1 MSDLYLGI
9 LIVLNIAFVICVLI
23 VLCRHHKFV
32 KQQSE
37 KKENLQT
44 EVKGIGF
51 YVRIIAYIAIFF
63 CVGVAVHYLAYML
76 PRQLDAEAQN
86 THIQNLGVDY
96 LGLIVAIF
104 AVIVTLLVGWQ
115 IYNTIK
121 VKDEFDDLKKI
132 KGETKQ
138 EVDEAVN
145 RISSEL
151 WHLAPVFIS
160 AHSDFLHRF
169 KTNIT
174 IFSALGDDSLLAKSL
189 SREFLLQSM
198 MEIVKLSPV
207 EQNEIIESLKNKC
220 DKKSI
225 ENLYSE
231 FYTYSDEERNGKYKG
246 LNNLFLELL
255 KD

>member
-1 MSDLYLGI
+1 MNEVYLGI
-9 LIVLNIAFVICVLI
+9 LIVLNLALAICVLF

-32 KQQSE
+32 KQQSGLN
-37 KKENLQT
+37 ENLKT
-44 EVKGIGF
+44 EIRGIGF

-63 CVGVAVHYLAYML
+63 CVCVAIHYLAYML
-76 PRQLDAEAQN
+76 PRQLDAQAQN

-104 AVIVTLLVGWQ
+104 AIIVTLLVGWQ

-121 VKDEFDDLKKI
+121 VKDEFDDLKKL
-132 KGETKQ
+132 KNETKQ
-138 EVDEAVN
+138 EVDKAVN
-145 RISSEL
+145 RISREL
-151 WHLAPVFIS
+151 WHLSPVFLS
-160 AHSDFLHRF
+160 AHNDFLHRF
-169 KTNIT
+169 EVNLN
-174 IFSALGDDSLLAKSL
+174 IFSATDNDSILAKSL

-198 MEIVKLSPV
+198 MEIVKLSQL
-207 EQNEIIESLKNKC
+207 EQKGLIKSIKEKC

-225 ENLYSE
+225 ESLYLE
-231 FYTYSDEERNGKYKG
+231 FHTYSDKERNDTYKG

>member
-1 MSDLYLGI
+1 MNMNEITWIISLIIII
-9 LIVLNIAFVICVLI
+9 LTLLVCLLVI
-23 VLCRHHKFV
+23 LCRHHSFV
-32 KQQSE
+32 KRAYQPLKTIE
-37 KKENLQT
+37 KEIR
-44 EVKGIGF
+44 GIGF
-51 YVRIIAYIAIFF
+51 YVRIIAYIALFF
-63 CVGVAVHYLAYML
+63 CVGVATHYLAYML

-145 RISSEL
+145 RISREL
-151 WHLAPVFIS
+151 WHLAPVFLS
-160 AHSDFLHRF
+160 AHNDFLHRF
-169 KTNIT
+169 ETNIN
-174 IFSALGDDSLLAKSL
+174 IFSVLGHDSILAKSL

-198 MEIVKLSPV
+198 MEIVKLSSL
-207 EQNEIIESLKNKC
+207 EQNGIIKSIKGRC

-225 ENLYSE
+225 EVYIRSFAHTLTKSGMANI
-231 FYTYSDEERNGKYKG
+231 
-246 LNNLFLELL
+246 
-255 KD
+255 KDLTASF